1 MILQFFQSE
10 RRVDRNRITNY
21 MQVGLAKIDYSYPSL
36 IGDECVPNV
45 PLFGHGPVE
54 RLRTR
59 GDFMDCEIGQ

>member
-1 MILQFFQSE
+1 
-10 RRVDRNRITNY
+10 